1 MQLGE
6 VLHHERRLC
15 AGQFDAKDVETVC
28 GDLGVRENL
37 GDGARLSRV
46 DEGRRLVRLVGADEQ
61 FVAAEPEAAVRM
73 VARVE
78 RLRGIEWLRG
88 HAAIVACA
96 VLALLCASC
105 VRSLPAGAERPPR
118 ASDLAIVDAVIGA
131 WRVAGHPYAER
142 SREERASRMVVVRVT
157 EPTMSAYCTSRG
169 PYCGTPERQAAGGC
183 RWGCAAGVTT
193 WEGDIVD
200 PLASL
205 TNTYRVMIWVSGYET
220 PEVQRSV
227 IAHEAVHWLGRTSLG
242 DADRLHK
249 RAGWWGAGGI
259 ESAGW

>member
-1 MQLGE
+1 MN
-6 VLHHERRLC
+6 R
-15 AGQFDAKDVETVC
+15 
-28 GDLGVRENL
+28 
-37 GDGARLSRV
+37 
-46 DEGRRLVRLVGADEQ
+46 
-61 FVAAEPEAAVRM
+61 VAA
-73 VARVE
+73 
-78 RLRGIEWLRG
+78 I
-88 HAAIVACA
+88 
-96 VLALLCASC
+96 LALLCASSC
-105 VRSLPAGAERPPR
+105 VQSLPLGAERPPR

-131 WRVAGHPYAER
+131 WRLAGHPYSAR